1 MTDVSFEILSIFLTA
16 MTALIMTQGLL
27 LVESLLDF
35 ALIKETD

>member
-1 MTDVSFEILSIFLTA
+1 MTDVSLEILSIFLTA